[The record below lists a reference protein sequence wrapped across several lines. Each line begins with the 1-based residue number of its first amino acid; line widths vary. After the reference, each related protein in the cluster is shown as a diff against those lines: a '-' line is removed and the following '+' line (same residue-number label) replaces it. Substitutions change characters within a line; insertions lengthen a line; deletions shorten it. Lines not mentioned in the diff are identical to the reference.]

1 MFESLQ
7 AFIPAEWQG
16 AFAFFTAPLAW
27 IPDWHVRMV
36 NFAWYGDTS
45 LEVLFKRFA
54 VLLPMFLIVV
64 AVWTTMTSLYTLPFR
79 SRRGRFITTLSISWW
94 DTGRSI
100 WLYWAGMVRL
110 GFVVLGWFWGLLRLA
125 VRMGA
130 AFFKGVIQSPL
141 SAMDWTTRN
150 YFKPGVPWVAFL
162 ALLLWCAVEAVIFM
176 YTLSP
181 TLTEVLS
188 GITGFEPNPFL
199 MAPILW
205 IFLYLLILG
214 SFACIQVLSEAIR
227 NRRIAE
233 IIQMTFVEVFV
244 MFFEV
249 LFLYRE
255 LVDAVTPWIA
265 QTTSESVRLGLVSTL
280 ALASFGWI
288 GVRGMTWFL
297 FGRFGTPAVLS
308 ILARDT
314 IKRDE
319 PLGVPIPMPAAAP
332 MAPWKAAIEALKLEI
347 DWFKKEAKYAFEL
360 LTLPVL
366 QLLAAAVNSVVVVVL
381 ARPMFTLPFKSLNQ
395 ALAVTPKW
403 PKAGEPA
410 AVRTAELEPVPQGG
424 LQ

>member
-1 MFESLQ
+1 MIESLQ
-7 AFIPAEWQG
+7 AFIPVEWQG
-16 AFAFFTAPLAW
+16 AFALLAAPVAW
-27 IPDWHVRMV
+27 IPEWHTRMV

-45 LEVLFKRFA
+45 FEITFKRIA
-54 VLLPMFLIVV
+54 ILLPMFLLIVG
-64 AVWTTMTSLYTLPFR
+64 VWTTMTSLYTLPFR
-79 SRRGRFITTLSISWW
+79 ARRSRYLTTLSITWW
-94 DTGRSI
+94 DTLRSI
-100 WLYWAGMVRL
+100 WLYWAGMIRL
-110 GFVVLGWFWGLLRLA
+110 GVVVMGWTWELLRLG
-125 VRMGA
+125 VRMSA
-130 AFFKGVIQSPL
+130 AGLKGILRSPL
-141 SAMDWTTRN
+141 TALDWGTRN

-162 ALLLWCAVEAVIFM
+162 ALMLWCAVEAVIFM

-181 TLTEVLS
+181 TLNEVLA
-188 GITGFEPNPFL
+188 GITGFDPNPYV

-233 IIQMTFVEVFV
+233 IIQMSFVELFV

-255 LVDAVTPWIA
+255 LIDAVTPWIA

-280 ALASFGWI
+280 LLASFGWI

-314 IKRDE
+314 IRRDE
-319 PLGVPIPMPAAAP
+319 PIVAAP
-332 MAPWKAAIEALKLEI
+332 IQASPMASWQEAVNTLKSEI
-347 DWFKKEAKYAFEL
+347 DWFKKEAKHAFEL

-366 QLLAAAVNSVVVVVL
+366 QLLAAAVNAVVVVVL
-381 ARPMFTLPFKSLNQ
+381 GRPMFTLPFKNLHQ
-395 ALAVTPKW
+395 ALAATPKW
-403 PKAGEPA
+403 PRSSEHHAVA
-410 AVRTAELEPVPQGG
+410 AAELEPAVQGG
-424 LQ
+424 MQ